1 MKEFKI
7 ENPEKLPPK
16 SKDNFLQNQNCSDM
30 YFGIAQGDEGN
41 VRKYV
46 CYYDFSAK
54 KWCFIGGVGKKVLIE
69 YYIEKL

>member
-30 YFGIAQGDEGN
+30 YFGIAQGEEGN

-54 KWCFIGGVGKKVLIE
+54 KMVFYWWGR
-69 YYIEKL
+69 EKGFN